1 VFVKR
6 FFEETLAQTSYLI
19 GCAAT
24 HEAIVIDPNRDVAQY
39 LKAAENE
46 GARITH
52 VTETHIHA
60 DFVSGSRELAAQSG
74 ATLHLSD
81 EGDAA
86 WKYGFA
92 HEAGARLLTTGSRI
106 SVGNVQ
112 IDAVHTPGH
121 TPEHLAFLV
130 TDGAAA
136 NEPIAAATG
145 DFVFVGDVGRPDLLE
160 RAASIKGTMETSA
173 RTLYHSLLAFATRP
187 DWLQIWPAHGAGSAC
202 GKSISDLPQST
213 LGYERRFNWAFRVR
227 DEEEF
232 VRRVLAGQPEPPT
245 YFAEMKRVNRD
256 GPPVLGE
263 LRRPPALGL
272 DALDTALGS
281 GAIVVDTRPAVAYAL
296 GHIPG
301 TINIPLT
308 KSFTTW
314 AGWLLPYTSDI
325 LLVTDGTAS
334 IDRAVRNLALIGLD
348 RIAGVFG
355 ESTIDDW
362 TAAGRALGTIPQ
374 IRPADLRE
382 SIAHGG
388 VSLVDVRGDN
398 EWRAVRIPGA
408 RHIPLGYLTARLDEV
423 PRHRPVVVHCAG
435 GSRSSIAASLLRAHG
450 VSQVVNLSGGIG
462 EWQRA
467 GLPVDTEE
475 VGS

>member
-1 VFVKR
+1 MFVKR

-92 HEAGARLLTTGSRI
+92 REAGARLLTTGSRI

-202 GKSISDLPQST
+202 GKSISDLRRARSGTSAGST
-213 LGYERRFNWAFRVR
+213 GRFAS
-227 DEEEF
+227 
-232 VRRVLAGQPEPPT
+232 AT
-245 YFAEMKRVNRD
+245 KRSSCVACSPASRS
-256 GPPVLGE
+256 
-263 LRRPPALGL
+263 RRPI
-272 DALDTALGS
+272 S
-281 GAIVVDTRPAVAYAL
+281 
-296 GHIPG
+296 
-301 TINIPLT
+301 
-308 KSFTTW
+308 
-314 AGWLLPYTSDI
+314 
-325 LLVTDGTAS
+325 
-334 IDRAVRNLALIGLD
+334 
-348 RIAGVFG
+348 
-355 ESTIDDW
+355 
-362 TAAGRALGTIPQ
+362 
-374 IRPADLRE
+374 
-382 SIAHGG
+382 
-388 VSLVDVRGDN
+388 
-398 EWRAVRIPGA
+398 
-408 RHIPLGYLTARLDEV
+408 
-423 PRHRPVVVHCAG
+423 PR
-435 GSRSSIAASLLRAHG
+435 
-450 VSQVVNLSGGIG
+450 
-462 EWQRA
+462 
-467 GLPVDTEE
+467 
-475 VGS
+475 